1 MRVTPRRREQ
11 ASRRSR
17 IALLHLDSRAMSL
30 EQQTGQSLSELVT
43 IMRRLLAPDG
53 CAWDREQTLET
64 LRQYV
69 IEEAHEVVDA
79 IDHGVPAELCEELGD
94 LLLQVV
100 FQAELARAKGWF
112 GPDDVVKA
120 ICDKLVRR
128 HPHVFG
134 DVKVSGSAEI
144 IANWEA
150 IKAEEKAG
158 RGVLDGVPKALP
170 ALLRAVRVG
179 EKAARVGFD
188 WPQLAGARAKLDEEL
203 AELDVAI
210 RDGDRAAASDELGDV
225 LFALVSVA
233 RKLELDPEA
242 ALRAT
247 LDRFGQRVRAVESL
261 AKDQGA
267 NISNLDA
274 ATLDLMWQQVK
285 ARE

>member
-1 MRVTPRRREQ
+1 MSQEEQ
-11 ASRRSR
+11 AGRSLYR
-17 IALLHLDSRAMSL
+17 
-30 EQQTGQSLSELVT
+30 LVD

-53 CAWDREQTLET
+53 CPWDREQTLES
-64 LRQYV
+64 LRPYV

-79 IDHGVPAELCEELGD
+79 IDGGSPDELREELGD

-100 FQAELARAKGWF
+100 FQAELARGKGWF
-112 GPDDVVKA
+112 GPDDVVSA

-134 DVKVSGSAEI
+134 AVKVSGSDEVVT
-144 IANWEA
+144 NWEA

-170 ALLRAVRVG
+170 ALLRALRVG

-188 WPQLAGARAKLDEEL
+188 WPDLSGARSKVDEEL
-203 AELDVAI
+203 AELDAALASGDVAHAG
-210 RDGDRAAASDELGDV
+210 RELGDV

-233 RKLELDPEA
+233 RKANLDPEA
-242 ALRAT
+242 ALRGT
-247 LDRFGQRVRAVESL
+247 LDRFTQRVRGAEALAVERGLSLSSL
-261 AKDQGA
+261 APE
-267 NISNLDA
+267 
-274 ATLDLMWQQVK
+274 TLEQLWLAVK